1 MAINY
6 TLSYATQV
14 LTVTDNFDNTET
26 CTIGGKAYTVNAT
39 VGTSDG
45 SVHLGDDAE
54 GTLKNLAAA
63 INLDITIG
71 ETATTGDYGTSMAI
85 NPYVRCTGI
94 TATTLTVTALSP
106 GAAGNL
112 IATTETHGEGAWGAA
127 VLAGGAGDIDGW
139 ATVLRDEHQHNSEVI
154 QLLEDYILI
163 DGATD

>member
-14 LTVTDNFDNTET
+14 LTVTDNFDDTET

-39 VGTSDG
+39 VGTADG

-63 INLDITIG
+63 INLDIT
-71 ETATTGDYGTSMAI
+71 
-85 NPYVRCTGI
+85 
-94 TATTLTVTALSP
+94 P

-112 IATTETHGEGAWGAA
+112 IATTETHGEGSWAAA
-127 VLAGGAGDIDGW
+127 VLAGGAGDMDGW

-154 QLLEDYILI
+154 QMLEDYILI